1 MNIDGTIGN
10 KYQGPVLTRPYDFG
24 TDAIERQRV
33 SLGQSLIDADFEY
46 GLQATKWQTYTDVR
60 RFPSFFE
67 IPGTDFPV
75 MNVVTNS
82 TSNVVVFF
90 ANTSATVGS
99 VISVTGLSNQQRTA
113 ERAEGYFIVT
123 AQNTSAN
130 TSNYTS
136 KGVFSTTSNI
146 QTWSTVIKKVGAVN
160 SGLTKISLLSVG
172 GASTSNIVISTPTP
186 HGLLPGTPILVSNS
200 SVTANGNYIVSTVP
214 TSNTMNIQNMNSTII
229 SGVTT
234 NANIYISPWSYNIHR
249 PFDGG
254 VLLSPNI
261 PTFGASICRQ
271 SKKVFRYQ
279 SGKGLLWSSGTL
291 FCPNN
296 DIASVTYT
304 NSVITITTDIPHGCV
319 TSGPTIIV
327 KGIASPTGI
336 NGSYTVASVVDSQTL
351 TVATPAAYT
360 SSWPATATTA
370 NLGDQP
376 RFGVS
381 RWAGSS
387 TRAGCFEDQ
396 NGLFWEYDGQ
406 TLFAVKRSSTLQ
418 LTGTV
423 TVNPNAQIMYSSN
436 VGTNGTL
443 GGSPTPFTPAI
454 GDTSITINA
463 SGHTLVNGM
472 YTTDLGG
479 GGTFLG
485 PVWVIGTPTAS
496 SVTLGFA
503 PAQQNVTIS
512 GAYGTNFQRPT
523 SRFQDQLRVN
533 DRFVLRGMTHQ
544 VTSILGQGIVTFNP
558 PYRGA
563 TIVPSDETAKIAKV
577 KEIRIPQSQFNRDHI
592 DGTGPSGF
600 RVDLTKMQ
608 MVGIQYTWYG
618 AGFVDFMIRGS
629 DGNWVYCHRIANNN
643 VNDEAYMRTGN
654 MPVRYEIVNE
664 NQSAVT
670 TLATSIASGDQTLV
684 VNDDTRYF
692 PSAGTLVID
701 NEFVGYTGK
710 TSNSFTGC
718 TRALTFSNQLAGA
731 TYPLIGQTNTSH
743 LSNTTVFLG
752 RCTVVPSLTHWGSA
766 LLMDGQF
773 DSDRGYFFNYS
784 NTAVTVANT
793 RDSASIAFMIRLA
806 PSVSNGIVGDIGDR
820 DLLNRA
826 QLLLQKLEVTSNVNL
841 NVTGI
846 LNPTGVTLGPS
857 GWQNV
862 NSAALGSQPSFT
874 QIAVGVTGTPVPGE
888 TIFSTIVQANN
899 QNNLDLSGLKEM
911 CNSVIGGK
919 QSYPDGPDILC
930 IQVKNLATVSIT
942 PSVQVNLFWTEA
954 QA

>member
-10 KYQGPVLTRPYDFG
+10 KYQGPVVTRPYDFG

-46 GLQATKWQTYTDVR
+46 GLQATKWQTYSDIR

-67 IPGTDFPV
+67 VPGTDFTV
-75 MNVVTNS
+75 SNVVIA
-82 TSNVVVFF
+82 TSNVVVYF
-90 ANTSATVGS
+90 ANTSANVGS
-99 VISVTGLSNQQRTA
+99 VISVTGLANQERTA
-113 ERAEGYFIVT
+113 DRAEGYFIVT
-123 AQNTSAN
+123 AQNLTAN
-130 TSNYTS
+130 TSNYSS
-136 KGVFSTTSNI
+136 KGTISTTSNI
-146 QTWSTVIKKVGAVN
+146 ATWSTTIKKTGTVN
-160 SGLTKISLLSVG
+160 SGLARIPLLSVG
-172 GASTSNIVISTPTP
+172 GSATSNIVISTTTP

-200 SVTANGNYIVSTVP
+200 SVSANGNYIVSTVP
-214 TSNTMNIQNMNSTII
+214 TANTMNIQNMSSTII
-229 SGVTT
+229 TGATT
-234 NANIYISPWSYNIHR
+234 SANIYPSPWAYNVSR

-254 VLLSPNI
+254 VLISPNI
-261 PTFGASICRQ
+261 PIFGASICRQ
-271 SKKVFRYQ
+271 SKKIFRYQ

-296 DIASVTYT
+296 DIASVTYSRT
-304 NSVITITTDIPHGCV
+304 VITITTDIPHGV
-319 TSGPTIIV
+319 ATSGATIIIR
-327 KGIASPTGI
+327 GITSPAGI
-336 NGSYTVASVVDSQTL
+336 NGTYTVASITDSRTL
-351 TVATPAAYT
+351 TVEPPSAYT
-360 SSWPATATTA
+360 TVWPVTATTA
-370 NLGDQP
+370 TLGEQP
-376 RFGVS
+376 RFCL
-381 RWAGSS
+381 SS
-387 TRAGCFEDQ
+387 WSGASVRAGCFEDQ

-418 LTGTV
+418 LTGTI
-423 TVNPNAQIMYSSN
+423 TVNPNQQILYGSN
-436 VGTNGTL
+436 VGTNGSL
-443 GGSPTPFTPAI
+443 GTPNPISILAGDASVAI
-454 GDTSITINA
+454 TAT
-463 SGHTLVNGM
+463 GHNVVTGM
-472 YTTDLGG
+472 YATNLGAG
-479 GGTFLG
+479 FENLG
-485 PVWVIGTPTAS
+485 FCWVIGTTTSVVTVGFSPAAQAFSATPSNGAIFQLPT
-496 SVTLGFA
+496 T
-503 PAQQNVTIS
+503 
-512 GAYGTNFQRPT
+512 
-523 SRFQDQLRVN
+523 RFQDQLRVN

-544 VTSILGQGIVTFNP
+544 VTAILGQGVIAFNP
-558 PYRGA
+558 PYRGSSIIPA
-563 TIVPSDETAKIAKV
+563 DHSAKISKV

-600 RVDLTKMQ
+600 KVDLTKMQ
-608 MVGIQYTWYG
+608 MMGIQYTWYG
-618 AGFVDFMIRGS
+618 AGFVDFMMRGG
-629 DGNWVYCHRIANNN
+629 DGNWVYCHRLRNNN

-654 MPVRYEIVNE
+654 MPVRYEISNE

-670 TLATSIASGDQTLV
+670 TLATNITKNDQTLV
-684 VNDDTRYF
+684 VNDDVQYF

-701 NEFVGYTGK
+701 NEYVGYTGK

-718 TRALTFSNQLAGA
+718 VRAATITNQFAGA
-731 TYPLIGQTNTSH
+731 SYTLTGQTNTAH
-743 LSNTTVFLG
+743 LANTTVFLG
-752 RCTVVPSLTHWGSA
+752 SCSVTPSLTHWGSA

-773 DSDRGYFFNYS
+773 DGDRGYFFNYS
-784 NTAVTVANT
+784 NTAVTVGQ
-793 RDSASIAFMIRLA
+793 SASSNAIAFLIRLA

-841 NVTGI
+841 NVVGI
-846 LNPTGVTLGPS
+846 LNPTGITLGTS

-862 NSAALGSQPSFT
+862 NSSGLGSQPSFA

-930 IQVKNLATVSIT
+930 IQVRNLATVSVT

>member
-46 GLQATKWQTYTDVR
+46 GLQATKWQTYSDVLR
-60 RFPSFFE
+60 IPSFFE
-67 IPGTDFPV
+67 VPGTDFTV
-75 MNVVTNS
+75 ANVVTDS
-82 TSNVVVFF
+82 TSNVVVYFSNAS
-90 ANTSATVGS
+90 ANVGS
-99 VISVTGLSNQQRTA
+99 VISVTGLSNQSRTA
-113 ERAEGYFIVT
+113 DRAEGYFVVT
-123 AQNTSAN
+123 AQNLTAN

-136 KGVFSTTSNI
+136 KGAFTSTSNI
-146 QTWSTVIKKVGAVN
+146 QTWSTTIKKTGAVN
-160 SGLTKISLLSVG
+160 SGLTKIPWAIAANLY
-172 GASTSNIVISTPTP
+172 SNVQVTTTNP

-200 SVTANGNYIVSTVP
+200 SATANGNYVVSAVP
-214 TSNTMNIQNMNSTII
+214 TANTMNIQNFTSLINIQGPMTYS
-229 SGVTT
+229 
-234 NANIYISPWSYNIHR
+234 NIYVSPWAYGVHR

-261 PTFGASICRQ
+261 PAVGASICRQ

-304 NSVITITTDIPHGCV
+304 NSLITITTDIPHGCV
-319 TSGPTIIV
+319 TTGPIITV
-327 KGIASPTGI
+327 KGIASPIGI
-336 NGSYTVASVVDSQTL
+336 NGTYTVATVVDSRTF
-351 TVATPAAYT
+351 TVATPVAYT
-360 SSWPATATTA
+360 TVWPLSSTTAT
-370 NLGDQP
+370 LGEQP
-376 RFGVS
+376 RFGIS
-381 RWAGSS
+381 RWTGSS
-387 TRAGCFEDQ
+387 VRAGCFEDQ

-423 TVNPNAQIMYSSN
+423 TVNPNSQIMYSSN

-443 GGSPTPFTPAI
+443 GSPAPFTVLA
-454 GDTSITINA
+454 GDTSVTVNT
-463 SGHTLVNGM
+463 SGLTVVPGM
-472 YTTDLGG
+472 YTLDLTG

-485 PVWVIGTPTAS
+485 PCWVIATTAS

-503 PAQQNVTIS
+503 PSPTTLTIS
-512 GAYGTNFQRPT
+512 SYSGAVFQLPS

-608 MVGIQYTWYG
+608 MFGIQYTWYG
-618 AGFVDFMIRGS
+618 AGFVDFMIRGG
-629 DGNWVYCHRIANNN
+629 DGNWVYCHRLRNNN

-654 MPVRYEIVNE
+654 MPVRYEIINE

-670 TLATSIASGDQTLV
+670 TLATSIASTDQTLA
-684 VNDDTRYF
+684 VNDDTQYF
-692 PSAGTLVID
+692 PSTGTLVID
-701 NEFVGYTGK
+701 NEYIGYTGK
-710 TSNSFTGC
+710 TANSFTGC
-718 TRALTFSNQLAGA
+718 TRAITLSNQLAGT
-731 TYPLIGQTNTSH
+731 TYSLTGRTSTSH
-743 LSNTTVFLG
+743 LANTTVFLG
-752 RCTVVPSLTHWGSA
+752 QCTVAPSLTHWGSA

-773 DSDRGYFFNYS
+773 DSDRGYFFNYA
-784 NTAVTVANT
+784 NTAVTVGSSSGNT
-793 RDSASIAFMIRLA
+793 AMAFLIRLA

-826 QLLLQKLEVTSNVNL
+826 QILLQKLEVTSNVSL

-846 LNPTGVTLGPS
+846 LNPTGIALGS
-857 GWQNV
+857 TGWQNI
-862 NSAALGSQPSFT
+862 NSAALGSQPSFA
-874 QIAVGVTGTPVPGE
+874 QIAVGITGTPVPGE

-930 IQVKNLATVSIT
+930 IQVRNLDGGGRT